1 MAHLT
6 DIEIAQAKELQHIK
20 HIADKLHIKEDDL
33 EMYGKYKAKL
43 PLDLIDEEKIKK
55 NNLVL
60 VTALTP
66 TPAGEG
72 KTTVSIG
79 LTEGLNK
86 IGKQATVVLREPSL
100 GPVFGIKGG
109 AAGGGYSQVVPME
122 DINLHF
128 TGDFNAIEKANNLLS
143 ALIDNNLQSS
153 VNNLNID
160 PRTILWK
167 RVIDMNDRA
176 LRQITIGLGG
186 TANGIPREDGFN
198 ITPASEVMAILCMAT
213 SFDDLKERLGNI
225 FIGFTFDKKP
235 VFARDLKAQ
244 DAMAILLKD
253 AIKPNLVQTLEENPA
268 IIHGGPFANIAQG
281 TNTIIATKMGLS
293 LSNYVVTE
301 AGFGA
306 DLGAEKFL
314 NIKSQYAGLNPK
326 CVVLV
331 ATIRALRHH
340 GGSPKEEYNTPSLE
354 RVQNGFKNLEKHI
367 ENIRKFNIEP
377 VVAINSFISDT
388 EEEVNHVIDA
398 CASLG
403 VQAVVSEGWAK
414 GGEGT
419 KKLAEAVVDVVE
431 NKATQYKSLYDWK
444 SPVKEKIEKIA
455 KEIYGATGVTYD
467 KKAELN
473 LRRIDRLGFNDFAI
487 CMAKTQK
494 SFSDNES
501 LIGRPEGFT
510 VNVREIEI
518 AAGAQFIIP
527 ILGKMMRM
535 PGLPAIPASENMMID
550 NKGVISGLS

>member
-20 HIADKLHIKEDDL
+20 HIASKLQIEEDDL

-43 PLDLIDEEKIKK
+43 PLSLIDEEKIKE

-86 IGKQATVVLREPSL
+86 VGKQATVVLREPSL

-143 ALIDNNLQSS
+143 ALIDNNLQSRT
-153 VNNLNID
+153 NNLNID

-167 RVIDMNDRA
+167 RVIDMNDRS

-253 AIKPNLVQTLEENPA
+253 AVKPNLVQTLEENPA

-377 VVAINSFISDT
+377 VVAINSFISDSD
-388 EEEVNHVIDA
+388 EEVQFVIDA
-398 CASLG
+398 CDKLR
-403 VQAVVSEGWAK
+403 VQAVVSEGWTK

-419 KKLAEAVVDVVE
+419 KDLAKAVVDVVE
-431 NKATQYKSLYDWK
+431 NKATQYKPLYDWK
-444 SPVKEKIEKIA
+444 SPVKEKIEIIA
-455 KEIYGATGVTYD
+455 KEVYGADGVTYD

-494 SFSDNES
+494 SFSDDDK
-501 LIGRPEGFT
+501 LIGKPEGFT
-510 VNVREIEI
+510 ITVREIEI

-535 PGLPAIPASENMMID
+535 PGLPATPASENMTID
-550 NKGVISGLS
+550 NNGVISGLS